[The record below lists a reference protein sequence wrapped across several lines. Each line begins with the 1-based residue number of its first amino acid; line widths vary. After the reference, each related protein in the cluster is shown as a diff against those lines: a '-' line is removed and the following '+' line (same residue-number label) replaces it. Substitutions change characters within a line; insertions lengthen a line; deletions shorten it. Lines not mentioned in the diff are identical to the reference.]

1 MYEGLK
7 LLVYQAS
14 KLLVYQ
20 ALKLPVYGALSSW
33 CTQEL
38 RGNIRTFVRMRPAKA
53 DGSEVLSLLA
63 LLVQKYIY

>member
-1 MYEGLK
+1 M
-7 LLVYQAS
+7 
-14 KLLVYQ
+14 YQ
-20 ALKLPVYGALSSW
+20 ALKLPVYGALSYW
-33 CTQEL
+33 YTQEL